1 MIRKYSEN
9 KANHLYKSVMDII
22 VRANRSKFEEAKEMC
37 EALEELME
45 DEMLEREKRG
55 LELGLEQGFRAFV
68 QDNIEENIPKER
80 ILQKLMKRFGL
91 TEEKAMEYYDKFEK

>member
-37 EALEELME
+37 EAKEKNEQKEEH
-45 DEMLEREKRG
+45 
-55 LELGLEQGFRAFV
+55 
-68 QDNIEENIPKER
+68 I
-80 ILQKLMKRFGL
+80 
-91 TEEKAMEYYDKFEK
+91 